1 MESSIIRK
9 KGKLVTT
16 IALHGGVATCLLS
29 REVSVVVQI
38 YKSVTK
44 GSENL
49 IIVLPAFGM
58 KYICGM
64 VTKMRKN
71 LLFSQ
76 IQTPFNAFLQ
86 QRSIL

>member
-16 IALHGGVATCLLS
+16 IALHGGVVTCLLS

-44 GSENL
+44 GSENF
-49 IIVLPAFGM
+49 IIILPAFGM
-58 KYICGM
+58 KYICSM
-64 VTKMRKN
+64 VTKMRKKPAFFTN
-71 LLFSQ
+71 SNS
-76 IQTPFNAFLQ
+76 IIAFLQ